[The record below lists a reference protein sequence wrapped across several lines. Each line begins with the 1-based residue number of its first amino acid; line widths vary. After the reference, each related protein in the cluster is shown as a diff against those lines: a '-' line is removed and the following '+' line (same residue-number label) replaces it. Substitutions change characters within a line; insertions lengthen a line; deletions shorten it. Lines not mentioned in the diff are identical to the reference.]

1 MAVAEDGALGTLVH
15 RVEEQVEAGKA
26 VSLDL
31 IRSIAGQRAAGPML
45 LLPALV
51 AISPLSIIP
60 GLPTLVGINT
70 ILVAGQVAFGQETI
84 WLPKWLRERELSAKH
99 ARKLLKFLGP
109 ASEVADGVVKER
121 ARWITGPLMRRMG
134 AGVCVLVGMIM
145 PFLEFIP
152 FTTTW
157 AATIVAVY
165 ALAITARDG
174 LLAVAWVGLVLAVIS
189 IALAFLL

>member
-1 MAVAEDGALGTLVH
+1 MAVAEEGALGELVH
-15 RVEEQVEAGKA
+15 RVEEQARAGEAI
-26 VSLDL
+26 SLEM
-31 IRSIAGQRAAGPML
+31 IQSIAGQRSAGPML

-60 GLPTLVGINT
+60 GLPTLVGLNT
-70 ILVAGQVAFGQETI
+70 ILVAGQVAFGRETI
-84 WLPKWLRERELSAKH
+84 WLPNWLKRRELSAKH
-99 ARKLLKFLGP
+99 SRKLLKFLVP
-109 ASEVADGVVKER
+109 AGEVADGVVKER
-121 ARWITGPLMRRMG
+121 ASWLTGPLMRRLG

-157 AATIVAVY
+157 AASIVAVY

-174 LLAVAWVGLVLAVIS
+174 LLALAWGGLVIAVIS
-189 IALAFLL
+189 IALALFL

>member
-1 MAVAEDGALGTLVH
+1 MAIADDGALGTLVH
-15 RVEEQVEAGKA
+15 QVKKQVEAGEA
-26 VSLDL
+26 VSLEL
-31 IRSIAGQRAAGPML
+31 IQSLAGQRSAGPML

-70 ILVAGQVAFGQETI
+70 ILVAGQVAFGHETI
-84 WLPKWLRERELSAKH
+84 WLPKWLKERELPAKH

-109 ASEVADGVVKER
+109 ASEVADGVAKQR
-121 ARWITGPLMRRMG
+121 ASWITGPLMRRMG
-134 AGVCVLVGMIM
+134 AGVCVLMGMIM

-152 FTTTW
+152 FATTW
-157 AATIVAVY
+157 ASSTVAVY

-174 LLAVAWVGLVLAVIS
+174 LLAVAWGGLVLAVIS
-189 IALAFLL
+189 TALAFLL